1 MEKRFN
7 RLPTIDELAER
18 GKGTTV
24 TMSLRVKESTRAFF
38 DEQARRVQGGVAGEG
53 EEKRITASALINSL
67 LDSYAENYAFLTR
80 DVQEQRAMEKMR
92 RSLENMVGVIRRVDD
107 ETLLRRVMRDSESED
122 LRDNLVDMLDVYCVP
137 EEACADFTLV
147 KQGGAV
153 EGAEALRY
161 LFDDADMIVCS
172 ARLAGPKGAKCVEE
186 DRWRT
191 VALRPD
197 KWIVVV
203 AMTDCFVRKLHRLCP
218 DSEASLGVSMMQ
230 KLAELA
236 AETDD
241 REELAKKLAE
251 FYTDYTEQ
259 LNG

>member
-1 MEKRFN
+1 MKEMFN

-38 DEQARRVQGGVAGEG
+38 EEQARRVQGSMAGEG
-53 EEKRITASALINSL
+53 EEKRMTASALINSL
-67 LDSYAENYAFLTR
+67 LDSYAESYAFLKQ
-80 DVQEQRAMEKMR
+80 DVQERRVIEKMR
-92 RSLENMVGVIRRVDD
+92 RSLENMVGVIRRADD
-107 ETLLRRVMRDSESED
+107 DTLLRRVMQDPGSED
-122 LRDNLVDMLDVYCVP
+122 LRDNLMDMSDIYSMP
-137 EEACADFTLV
+137 EDACADFALA
-147 KQGGAV
+147 KRGKAADGAR
-153 EGAEALRY
+153 ALRY
-161 LFDDADMIVCS
+161 LFDNADMIACNVG
-172 ARLAGPKGAKCVEE
+172 LAGSKGARCVEE
-186 DRWRT
+186 DQWKT

-203 AMTDCFVRKLHRLCP
+203 AMTDCFVRKLHRWCP
-218 DSEASLGVSMMQ
+218 DLEASLGLSMMQ